1 MRSRHFMTNWL
12 LQHEKQIVHRDLKAE
27 NIYFTSRQQV
37 KLGDFGFSTTCLA
50 EQTLSTFCGSP
61 PYAAP
66 ELFCDDSY
74 YGPNVDVW
82 ALGILLYF
90 MVVGVLPFRADTI
103 GKLKRCILD
112 GFYTTP
118 EHLSD
123 DCRLLIRG
131 ILRPAPSDRYSI
143 REIRDSDWLSE
154 VEFPLPL
161 QPFMLGVDD
170 SDRTPTDAEVE
181 TRRQL
186 EELGMSEQHIEA
198 ARSQQS
204 RSSVAGTYHILL
216 HSIQK
221 RFATEAENAA
231 AAAATA
237 AVTDTI
243 TDDHVT
249 AVIDVQLPCVVQ
261 PITKKPSK
269 VCVIL

>member
-1 MRSRHFMTNWL
+1 V
-12 LQHEKQIVHRDLKAE
+12 VHRDLKAE
-27 NIYFTSRQQV
+27 NIYFARRQQV
-37 KLGDFGFSTTCLA
+37 KLGDFGFSTTCVA
-50 EQTLSTFCGSP
+50 GQTLTTFCGSP

-90 MVVGVLPFRADTI
+90 MVVGALPFRADTI
-103 GKLKRCILD
+103 GKLKRCILE
-112 GFYTTP
+112 GVYTMP
-118 EHLSD
+118 DHVSD

-131 ILRPAPSDRYSI
+131 ILRPAPSDRFSI
-143 REIRDSDWLSE
+143 REIRESDWLSD
-154 VEFPLPL
+154 VEFPQALEPYV
-161 QPFMLGVDD
+161 LGVDD
-170 SDRTPTDAEVE
+170 DNRPLTEAELE

-216 HSIQK
+216 HSIHN
-221 RFATEAENAA
+221 RLAAEAENAA
-231 AAAATA
+231 TTA
-237 AVTDTI
+237 AEDTN
-243 TDDHVT
+243 TDDT
-249 AVIDVQLPCVVQ
+249 EPAVVQ
-261 PITKKPSK
+261 IPPSVVEPIIKKSSK